1 MVEYAR
7 YSTSII
13 DMNAIKQFC
22 CKVSTNR
29 VFELFIIAII
39 LVNSLLIGVETYTV
53 NPTITLIQNII
64 LGIFTVEI
72 LMRYVAAPD
81 NKTFFTGGW
90 NIFDLSLVLIGYIPE
105 DLMPNASMAMAFR
118 VLRVF
123 RVLRLLRTCKEIKLI
138 ISVLVKSLSAL
149 FYNLMFYCIFLYLF
163 AIIGVSLFKLPQAD
177 SLQGEE
183 KVRYELYIADAPHA
197 PGNAADPYGTLDESM
212 FTLFRVMTGDDW
224 SDVRYNLVT
233 ASERGVVKV
242 SPTVITTYHVLWFV
256 ISAFLLLNLV
266 VGAILNNYQ
275 VVMDSIKK
283 EEKDEDE
290 SKETA

>member
-1 MVEYAR
+1 M
-7 YSTSII
+7 SLF
-13 DMNAIKQFC
+13 KQYC
-22 CKVSTNR
+22 YNISNNR

-39 LVNSLLIGVETYTV
+39 LINSLLIGVETYTV

-105 DLMPNASMAMAFR
+105 ELMPNASMAMAFR

-163 AIIGVSLFKLPQAD
+163 AIIGVSIFKLPQEDTLPPAE
-177 SLQGEE
+177 QVQYTE
-183 KVRYELYIADAPHA
+183 YINNAPHA

-224 SDVRYNLVT
+224 SDVRYNLIT
-233 ASERGVVKV
+233 ASEYGVVKV
-242 SPTVITTYHVLWFV
+242 SPTFITVYHVLWFV

-283 EEKDEDE
+283 EEKEGKEEE
-290 SKETA
+290 SD

>member
-1 MVEYAR
+1 M
-7 YSTSII
+7 SLF
-13 DMNAIKQFC
+13 KQYC
-22 CKVSTNR
+22 YNISNNR
-29 VFELFIIAII
+29 VFELFIIAVI
-39 LVNSLLIGVETYTV
+39 LINSLLIGVETYTV

-105 DLMPNASMAMAFR
+105 ELMPNASMAMAFR

-163 AIIGVSLFKLPQAD
+163 AIIGVSVFKLPQEDTLPPAE
-177 SLQGEE
+177 QVQYTE
-183 KVRYELYIADAPHA
+183 YINNAPHA

-224 SDVRYNLVT
+224 SDVRYNLIT
-233 ASERGVVKV
+233 ASEYGVVKV
-242 SPTVITTYHVLWFV
+242 SPTFITVYHVLWFV

-283 EEKDEDE
+283 EEKEGKEEE
-290 SKETA
+290 SD

>member
-1 MVEYAR
+1 M
-7 YSTSII
+7 T
-13 DMNAIKQFC
+13 
-22 CKVSTNR
+22 TNR
-29 VFELFIIAII
+29 IFELAIIVVI
-39 LVNSLLIGVETYTV
+39 LVNSLLIGVETYTSS
-53 NPTITLIQNII
+53 PAITLTQNII
-64 LGIFTVEI
+64 LGIFTAEI
-72 LMRYVAAPD
+72 LMRYVAAD
-81 NKTFFTGGW
+81 SNKSFFTGGW

-105 DLMPNASMAMAFR
+105 AWMANASMAMAFR

-138 ISVLVKSLSAL
+138 ISVLVRSLSAL

-177 SLQGEE
+177 TLQGEE
-183 KVRYELYIADAPHA
+183 LARYELYVEQAPHA
-197 PGNAADPYGTLDESM
+197 PGNSADPYGSLDESM

-224 SDVRYNLVT
+224 SDVRYNLIT
-233 ASERGVVKV
+233 ASEHQVVQA
-242 SPTVITTYHVLWFV
+242 SPAVITVYHVLWFI

-283 EEKDEDE
+283 EESEKNQP
-290 SKETA
+290 SV

>member
-1 MVEYAR
+1 M
-7 YSTSII
+7 
-13 DMNAIKQFC
+13 MNTIKPLC
-22 CKVSTNR
+22 LKVTTNR
-29 VFELFIIAII
+29 IFELAII
-39 LVNSLLIGVETYTV
+39 VVILINSLLIGVETYTV
-53 NPTITLIQNII
+53 APTITLIQNII
-64 LGIFTVEI
+64 LGIFTLEI
-72 LMRYVAAPD
+72 LMRYVAAD
-81 NKTFFTGGW
+81 SNKSFFTSGW

-105 DLMPNASMAMAFR
+105 AWMANASMAMAFR

-177 SLQGEE
+177 ALQGEE
-183 KVRYELYIADAPHA
+183 LARYELYIENAPHA
-197 PGNAADPYGTLDESM
+197 PGNAADPYGSLDESM

-224 SDVRYNLVT
+224 SDVRYNLIT
-233 ASERGVVKV
+233 ASEQQVVKV
-242 SPTVITTYHVLWFV
+242 SPAVITVYHVLWFI

-283 EEKDEDE
+283 EEEDNKDKATEQ
-290 SKETA
+290 

>member
-1 MVEYAR
+1 
-7 YSTSII
+7 
-13 DMNAIKQFC
+13 MNAIKQFC
-22 CKVSTNR
+22 CKASTNR
-29 VFELFIIAII
+29 TFELFIIAII

-72 LMRYVAAPD
+72 LMRYVAAQD

-105 DLMPNASMAMAFR
+105 ELMPNASMAMAFR

-177 SLQGEE
+177 CLQGEE
-183 KVRYELYIADAPHA
+183 KARYELYIADAPHA

-224 SDVRYNLVT
+224 SDVRYNLIT

-283 EEKDEDE
+283 EENDDAD
-290 SKETA
+290 SKEKV